1 MSPSD
6 QDQDHGHG
14 HDVIRLSYDATAV
27 PLNPV
32 GAGRYTID
40 LARNLATNT
49 DVDMKVWCRVGDE
62 VRQTAE
68 IGSSTAFMAK
78 SPRSR
83 IARLAWEQASLPRL
97 LDGLG
102 VDVHH
107 APHYTMPERAKT
119 PVVVTVHDLTFF
131 EHPEWH
137 ERSKVLVFRRAI
149 KVAAEKAAVIV
160 CVSNATADKLKEHA
174 NPRGRVVVVPHG
186 VDRTKFHPLA
196 GVDNMVGNR
205 DHGSNDN
212 REDEGDRGILERLG
226 VRQPYVL
233 FVGTL
238 EPRKAVPDLVR
249 AFDLVAS
256 RHSDR
261 TGTGTGTGTGDLSL
275 VIAGGRGWGA
285 DAVDTAVSE
294 ARNSDRI
301 KLTGYVSDDSVPA
314 LMRNAAVVAYP
325 AIEEGFGLPA
335 LEALSC
341 GTPLVTT
348 VGSVMAEVAGD
359 AALLVKAR
367 DIQALADAIDAAA
380 RRDTEVQSLVE
391 KGLRIA
397 ATHTWE
403 ASARGHIAAYRLA
416 AGLL

>member
-1 MSPSD
+1 MASSL
-6 QDQDHGHG
+6 DHNT
-14 HDVIRLSYDATAV
+14 IRLSYDATAV
-27 PLNPV
+27 PANPV

-40 LARNLATNT
+40 LARNLASNP
-49 DVDMKVWCRVGDE
+49 DVDMKVWCRVGDDG
-62 VRQTAE
+62 RLSSE
-68 IGSSTAFMAK
+68 IGSSKGFIAK

-83 IARLAWEQASLPRL
+83 IARLAWEQALLPRL
-97 LDGLG
+97 LDGLD

-160 CVSNATADKLKEHA
+160 CVSNATADRLKEHA
-174 NPRGRVVVVPHG
+174 DPKGPVVVVPHG
-186 VDRTKFHPLA
+186 VDRTKFHPIGSSAHADRTSDAADTAARDLQQDNENLA
-196 GVDNMVGNR
+196 
-205 DHGSNDN
+205 
-212 REDEGDRGILERLG
+212 RLG

-256 RHSDR
+256 ENR
-261 TGTGTGTGTGDLSL
+261 DLAL
-275 VIAGGRGWGA
+275 VIAGGRGWGG
-285 DAVDTAVSE
+285 DAVDAAVSE
-294 ARNSDRI
+294 ARHGDRI
-301 KLTGYVSDDSVPA
+301 KLTGYVSDDAVPA

-348 VGSVMAEVAGD
+348 VGTTMAEVAGD
-359 AALLVKAR
+359 AAQLVKAR
-367 DIQALADAIDAAA
+367 DVEALANAIELAA
-380 RRDTEVQSLVE
+380 RRDSSIESLVE
-391 KGLRIA
+391 KGLLIA
-397 ATHTWE
+397 AAHTWE
-403 ASARGHIAAYRLA
+403 ASARGHIEAYRLA
-416 AGLL
+416 AGLRSRIA